1 MKKGII
7 LSLLLAAGFL
17 SFSCEKETW
26 KAVSIKGMGEVITQ
40 SLELESFTRIRLDG
54 VANLYISKG
63 DAQSVVLKAQQ
74 NIMEVLT
81 WEVSAETL
89 LIGLKDGVTLEN
101 HEEIRFGI
109 QLPTLTSLVHDG
121 VGDYHLKGEVSEE
134 LEIDF
139 SGVGNIHAYDWPVK
153 HCLIFHSGIGDCYV
167 NILKGLEVDL
177 CAPGNVYYRGNP
189 QINCTDTGLGEL
201 INDN

>member
-1 MKKGII
+1 MKKVII
-7 LSLLLAAGFL
+7 LSLVLAAGFL

-26 KAVSIKGMGEVITQ
+26 NALTIEGRGEVITQ
-40 SLELESFTRIRLDG
+40 SLKLESFTRIRLDG
-54 VANLYISKG
+54 VANLHIAKG

-89 LIGLKDGVTLEN
+89 IIGLKDGLTLEN
-101 HEEIRFGI
+101 HEEIRFEI
-109 QLPTLTSLVHDG
+109 QLPALTSLVHDG

-134 LEIDF
+134 LDIDF
-139 SGVGNIHAYDWPVK
+139 RGVGHIYAYAWPVN
-153 HCLIFHSGIGDCYV
+153 HCLILHSGIGDCYV
-167 NILKGLEVDL
+167 NIFKGLEVDL
-177 CAPGNVYYRGNP
+177 SAPGNVYYRGNP
-189 QINCTDTGLGEL
+189 QINCTDNGLGEL